1 MTVEYTR
8 PALIRPETVLYSR
21 NETVDAIALMAI
33 VNMVEGSIEMIT
45 DVPQEYPTKGDIEA
59 VLANANEQAIDFL
72 NDAMD
77 ELKAAVI
84 ERVRT
89 GKLTVRVK
97 AMKFCDVDGM
107 LDDVDAVVSFE

>member
-8 PALIRPETVLYSR
+8 SPLIRAEKVLFIDKA
-21 NETVDAIALMAI
+21 TVDAIAQAAI

-45 DVPQEYPTKGDIEA
+45 DCPEEYPTKGDIEA
-59 VLANANEQAIDFL
+59 VLINANDQAIDFL

-97 AMKFCDVDGM
+97 AMKFCDVDGL
-107 LDDVDAVVSFE
+107 LDDIDAQVNFE